1 MIIDHY
7 LIVVLS
13 AVGFQ
18 TSVKSFS
25 IVPSIPSSSIKVI
38 ALPSTTRLYA
48 TTGQTTINRSNSKSS
63 EDFWGSPRSSE
74 EIVHFVSDAIF
85 DNNMRGGDNYD
96 SSQVVNE
103 KQWVEVISA
112 EPPVSRSDSSRKYNT
127 LSLLK
132 QTVAPISYNTLI
144 YIYIYIATSCAWI
157 PRTLILRS
165 NRRCYTWWVLF

>member
-112 EPPVSRSDSSRKYNT
+112 EPPVSRSDSSRVTKLYR
-127 LSLLK
+127 
-132 QTVAPISYNTLI
+132 Y
-144 YIYIYIATSCAWI
+144 
-157 PRTLILRS
+157 
-165 NRRCYTWWVLF
+165 

>member
-1 MIIDHY
+1 MIIDLY

-25 IVPSIPSSSIKVI
+25 IVRPSISSFSTIKVI
-38 ALPSTTRLYA
+38 ALPSPTRLYA
-48 TTGQTTINRSNSKSS
+48 TSYQTTINKSNRKPS

-74 EIVHFVSDAIF
+74 EIINFVSDAVF
-85 DNNMRGGDNYD
+85 DNNMRGSEEN
-96 SSQVVNE
+96 N

-132 QTVAPISYNTLI
+132 ETVAPIRYNTPI
-144 YIYIYIATSCAWI
+144 YMYIYSY
-157 PRTLILRS
+157 
-165 NRRCYTWWVLF
+165 